1 LKILTLIARL
11 LLGLMF
17 TVFGANS
24 VHFFMGSMPPLP
36 PGLPGEFSHAML
48 ESHYTQVVGV
58 LMVISGLL
66 FLINRYV
73 PVALVILG
81 PILFNILLFHALMLH
96 KGFEVGVVA
105 AILWFIVFYA
115 YRAAFAG
122 IFAAKA

>member
-1 LKILTLIARL
+1 MKILTLVARL

-24 VHFFMGSMPPLP
+24 VHLFMGMPSTI
-36 PGLPGEFSHAML
+36 PGLAGEFSHAMM

-66 FLINRYV
+66 FLVNRFV
-73 PVALVILG
+73 PLALVILG
-81 PILFNILLFHALMLH
+81 PILVNILLFHALLMH
-96 KGFEVGVVA
+96 AGFQAGVVA
-105 AILWFIVFYA
+105 TLLWFIVFYA
-115 YRAAFAG
+115 HRAAFAG

>member
-1 LKILTLIARL
+1 MKILTLIARL

-24 VHFFMGSMPPLP
+24 VHFFMGTPPAI
-36 PGLPGEFSHAML
+36 PGLAGDFSHAMM

-58 LMVISGLL
+58 LMVVSGIL

-73 PVALVILG
+73 PIALVILG
-81 PILFNILLFHALMLH
+81 PILVNILIFHALLMH
-96 KGFEVGVVA
+96 AGFQPGVIA
-105 AILWFIVFYA
+105 TILWLIVFKA
-115 YRAAFAG
+115 HRGAFAG